1 MSASYR
7 QLASISQRTVLISY
21 AALLFIFIYST
32 LLMPSC
38 DRQPNLFLALL
49 HLVPMLCFLP
59 GMLRHNVRSY
69 VWVCFL
75 SLGYFIVAVGNA
87 FGCTTFINVLG
98 NDSDSNGDILTVTG
112 ITSPNNGSVIINDN
126 QTVSYTPN
134 NSFAGMDSFQ
144 YTISDGNGLQST
156 ATVTITVVDTIPDE
170 TGPLPID
177 DVASTTVSTSTIIFV
192 LSNDT
197 DGNGQALTLIDVSA
211 PVLGQVAIN
220 GDNSVNFISNET
232 VGTETLIYTVQDT
245 DGNTATATVTIT
257 IIE

>member
-87 FGCTTFINVLG
+87 FGCTTFINVL
-98 NDSDSNGDILTVTG
+98 
-112 ITSPNNGSVIINDN
+112 
-126 QTVSYTPN
+126 
-134 NSFAGMDSFQ
+134 
-144 YTISDGNGLQST
+144 
-156 ATVTITVVDTIPDE
+156 E
-170 TGPLPID
+170 
-177 DVASTTVSTSTIIFV
+177 
-192 LSNDT
+192 
-197 DGNGQALTLIDVSA
+197 
-211 PVLGQVAIN
+211 PVLIVLMFSA
-220 GDNSVNFISNET
+220 
-232 VGTETLIYTVQDT
+232 GTLYVRWYSRHLAELSADQQL
-245 DGNTATATVTIT
+245 TAEPAVTEQ
-257 IIE
+257 IED